1 MPDSLEF
8 PGMRRT
14 IVPLMRA
21 GGAGVQECVP
31 APRPSFPAVIGAL
44 YELPKPSAVLRGV
57 QPLEV
62 DRRSFEMEYLPTGK
76 MGASNLPLFAHCVG
90 SENECTLAR
99 PHEDTYTAH
108 VILSPV
114 RRSSP
119 YLLWTLLIRRET
131 EVGRTAMLRPYHAA
145 RV

>member
-21 GGAGVQECVP
+21 GDAVVQECVP
-31 APRPSFPAVIGAL
+31 DPRPSFPAVIGAL

-108 VILSPV
+108 VTLSPV
-114 RRSSP
+114 GPFFSYLFFFLICASP
-119 YLLWTLLIRRET
+119 
-131 EVGRTAMLRPYHAA
+131 PP
-145 RV
+145 